1 MGVIRCAARVA
12 TVTVAA
18 AVFGCGDGSGQRVVG
33 SESGAIDIK
42 VPRPSFTLTDTDGNP
57 FDFAARTAGRL
68 TILEFGYVN
77 CPDVCPIH
85 MANLAAVM
93 RNLPA
98 SERLAIDV
106 VFVSVDPDRD
116 SLPALKRWL
125 AAFDGSF
132 IGLTGS
138 RAALDAAQLA
148 VNFGPATVSPG
159 PDGVPVVTHAAPVL
173 VFTADDTA
181 HVMYPFGTRQAD
193 WARDL
198 PRLLQKKASKA
209 ARATAPAPAPVT
221 VERAYIVEPAGNAPA
236 AIYAVIRNT
245 GGDADT
251 LIALDGG
258 TTGPVSIH
266 ESVHDA
272 AAHSVTMR
280 FVPQVAVPARGS
292 ARFAPGGLH
301 GMLTPTG
308 PALRPGDEATLV
320 FRFARAGSVIV
331 RARVIARAD
340 VDSATAAR
348 NP

>member
-1 MGVIRCAARVA
+1 MIRCATR
-12 TVTVAA
+12 TAA
-18 AVFGCGDGSGQRVVG
+18 GIAAGVMLGCGDGGGQRVVG

-42 VPRPSFTLTDTDGNP
+42 VPRPSFVLTDTDGKP
-57 FDFAARTAGRL
+57 FDFAARTAGRV
-68 TILEFGYVN
+68 TVLEFGYVN

-106 VFVSVDPDRD
+106 VFVSIDPDRD

-125 AAFDGSF
+125 AAFDESF

-148 VNFGPATVSPG
+148 VQFGPATVVPG
-159 PDGVPVVTHAAPVL
+159 PDGAPVVTHAAPVL

-198 PRLLQKKASKA
+198 PRLLKKRPANGAHVA
-209 ARATAPAPAPVT
+209 ATAPAPVT

-236 AIYAVIRNT
+236 AVYAVLRNT
-245 GGDADT
+245 GAAADT

-258 TTGPVSIH
+258 TAGPVSIH
-266 ESVHDA
+266 ESVHDVA
-272 AAHSVTMR
+272 THSVSMR
-280 FVPQVAVPARGS
+280 LVTSVAVPAGGVVRL
-292 ARFAPGGLH
+292 APGALH

-308 PALRPGDEATLV
+308 PAMRPGDEAALV
-320 FRFARAGSVIV
+320 FRFVKAGPMVV
-331 RARVIARAD
+331 RARVISRTD
-340 VDSATAAR
+340 VDSATSSR
-348 NP
+348 DR